1 MWVVLGNEADNN
13 EHDDKNL
20 VEDEDTPDPWRVDT
34 GHHLHPSAVVSRRQ
48 MALAGGD
55 TDTWHDRH
63 LLPIPRQ
70 ILN

>member
-1 MWVVLGNEADNN
+1 MMVVSRNEADNN
-13 EHDDKNL
+13 DHDDENL

-55 TDTWHDRH
+55 TDTWHNRN
-63 LLPIPRQ
+63 LLPITSQ
-70 ILN
+70 IFH